1 MKGYSKELEEKLN
14 KQVRKER
21 AANGQCSSKMMSF
34 RIDAENVEFLN
45 LQSNK
50 GRLINDLLRRECER
64 RKMEYQKEMATE

>member
-1 MKGYSKELEEKLN
+1 MEEKLT

-21 AANGQCSSKMMSF
+21 SANGQCSSKMMSF
-34 RIDAENVEFLN
+34 RIDSENVEFLN

-64 RKMEYQKEMATE
+64 RNQYYQKESATE